1 MLRAITGPTRL
12 AANRYAC
19 ACRRCAVPPSPGQGS
34 NAGPLSRR
42 RLSHKAAGAPPR
54 LRGRRGLPLP
64 APPPTAGP
72 GLAAGGSAAVS
83 PKQRAGRAARPGH
96 STAAPPLRNP
106 LTRLISFIGLR
117 PPGRRPGRRPPRLR
131 APPSNAPNF
140 VRGRDG
146 SSHNG
151 GLFVWHPLVP
161 QQRWSTV
168 YRSESAAGYIIAKPA
183 L

>member
-1 MLRAITGPTRL
+1 MQSQDLRGLLPIDMLAL
-12 AANRYAC
+12 VA
-19 ACRRCAVPPSPGQGS
+19 AVPCRPARARAPTPARSHDAGSLTRPPGLRRGS
-34 NAGPLSRR
+34 
-42 RLSHKAAGAPPR
+42 AAGGGSLCPPR
-54 LRGRRGLPLP
+54 PQ
-64 APPPTAGP
+64 TAGP
-72 GLAAGGSAAVS
+72 GLAAGGSAAVF

-140 VRGRDG
+140 GRGRDG